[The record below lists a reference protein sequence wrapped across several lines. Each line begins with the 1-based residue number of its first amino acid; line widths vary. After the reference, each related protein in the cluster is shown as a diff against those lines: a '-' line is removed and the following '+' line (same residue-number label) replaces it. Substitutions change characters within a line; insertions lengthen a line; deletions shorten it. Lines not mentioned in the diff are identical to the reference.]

1 MTTMTKLFT
10 EQELF
15 ELFKSSTIKVA
26 KDSDDDEEAMLITLI
41 GAKIASQVQ
50 QELLDMKKGAE

>member
-15 ELFKSSTIKVA
+15 ELFKNSTIKVA
-26 KDSDDDEEAMLITLI
+26 KDSDDEEEAMLITLI
-41 GAKIASQVQ
+41 GAKIASQIQ

>member
-10 EQELF
+10 EHELF
-15 ELFKSSTIKVA
+15 ELFKNSTIKVA
-26 KDSDDDEEAMLITLI
+26 KDSDDEEEAMLITLI
-41 GAKIASQVQ
+41 GAKIASQIQ